1 MDNKRIE
8 KEMRQFELILHYHFI
23 QISWLAKAMRSV
35 KIEVDGE
42 GKNHDEYTNEGL
54 ATVGDTMLKSMI
66 SDMLY
71 RYGITTKG
79 AITKA
84 KEGIENNDTMHKL
97 MLGEDWIRYSYNDLH
112 FTMDNPP
119 QHEKVVSKKHD
130 PYIEAIVGAIYY
142 DSNYDTTK
150 RWVNK
155 YLIPLLGKWDKPED
169 IEYSKLPEQ
178 FVLKAN
184 HGCGCN
190 IIVKD
195 KKALDVDEACRKMH
209 KWLRI
214 NYAYLCG
221 ELQYEKIK
229 PCIIAEE
236 FISDLDGDIPDY
248 KVWCFNGK
256 AYYIMYLSDRTRGL
270 KMAFFDRN
278 WIKQDFVY
286 SYPQIIEQVPKPNCL
301 QEMLDI
307 AEKLSSGFPLVR
319 VDLYILK
326 DGSIKFGELTFT
338 SAGGKSVW
346 SPSNADLE
354 LGNLL
359 KLPII

>member
-1 MDNKRIE
+1 MNSIHSIGGMIYNYVFYNLYKRLSRRYYPYLLRIQYLLLKKKFLDLKNPRTLDE
-8 KEMRQFELILHYHFI
+8 KI
-23 QISWLAKAMRSV
+23 QWLK
-35 KIEVDGE
+35 
-42 GKNHDEYTNEGL
+42 
-54 ATVGDTMLKSMI
+54 
-66 SDMLY
+66 LY
-71 RYGITTKG
+71 
-79 AITKA
+79 
-84 KEGIENNDTMHKL
+84 NDSPLRTLLTDKYAVR
-97 MLGEDWIRYSYNDLH
+97 DWIKERIG
-112 FTMDNPP
+112 
-119 QHEKVVSKKHD
+119 E
-130 PYIEAIVGAIYY
+130 
-142 DSNYDTTK
+142 
-150 RWVNK
+150 K
-155 YLIPLLGKWDKPED
+155 YLIPLLGKWDKPEE

-195 KKALDVDEACRKMH
+195 KKSLEVDEVCRKMH
-209 KWLRI
+209 KWLRT

-256 AYYIMYLSDRTRGL
+256 AHYIMYLSGRSKGL

-278 WIKQDFVY
+278 WVKQDFVY
-286 SYPQIIEQVPKPNCL
+286 SYPRIMEQVPKPICL

-307 AEKLSSGFPLVR
+307 AEKLSLGFPLVR
-319 VDLYILK
+319 VDLYILN

-359 KLPII
+359 KLPKI

>member
-1 MDNKRIE
+1 M
-8 KEMRQFELILHYHFI
+8 
-23 QISWLAKAMRSV
+23 ISINDIRRSV
-35 KIEVDGE
+35 YNCIFYSLYKRLPQKYYPYLLKIQYLLLKKKFLNLKNPRTLDEKIQWLKLYNNSPLRTKLTDKYAVREWIKEQIGE
-42 GKNHDEYTNEGL
+42 
-54 ATVGDTMLKSMI
+54 
-66 SDMLY
+66 
-71 RYGITTKG
+71 
-79 AITKA
+79 
-84 KEGIENNDTMHKL
+84 
-97 MLGEDWIRYSYNDLH
+97 
-112 FTMDNPP
+112 
-119 QHEKVVSKKHD
+119 
-130 PYIEAIVGAIYY
+130 
-142 DSNYDTTK
+142 
-150 RWVNK
+150 K

-169 IEYSKLPEQ
+169 IDYSKLPNQ

-190 IIVKD
+190 IIVKE
-195 KKALDVDEACRKMH
+195 KSSLDVEVVSRKMH
-209 KWLRI
+209 EWLRL

-256 AYYIMYLSDRTRGL
+256 AHYIMYLSDRARGL

-278 WIKQDFVY
+278 WVKQDFVY
-286 SYPQIIEQVPKPNCL
+286 SYPRVTGVVPKPACL

-307 AEKLSSGFPLVR
+307 AEKLSSGFPHVR

-346 SPSNADLE
+346 SPSNAEQE

-359 KLPII
+359 KLPEK

>member
-1 MDNKRIE
+1 MNNIHSIRRTVYNCIFYNLYKR
-8 KEMRQFELILHYHFI
+8 
-23 QISWLAKAMRSV
+23 
-35 KIEVDGE
+35 
-42 GKNHDEYTNEGL
+42 
-54 ATVGDTMLKSMI
+54 
-66 SDMLY
+66 
-71 RYGITTKG
+71 
-79 AITKA
+79 
-84 KEGIENNDTMHKL
+84 
-97 MLGEDWIRYSYNDLH
+97 
-112 FTMDNPP
+112 
-119 QHEKVVSKKHD
+119 VSKKYY
-130 PYIEAIVGAIYY
+130 PYLLRIQYLLLKKQFLNLKNPKTLDEKIQWLKLY
-142 DSNYDTTK
+142 DDSPLRTQLTDKYAVRDWIK
-150 RWVNK
+150 EQIGEK

-286 SYPQIIEQVPKPNCL
+286 SYPQIIEQVPRPNCL

>member
-1 MDNKRIE
+1 
-8 KEMRQFELILHYHFI
+8 
-23 QISWLAKAMRSV
+23 
-35 KIEVDGE
+35 
-42 GKNHDEYTNEGL
+42 
-54 ATVGDTMLKSMI
+54 MI
-66 SDMLY
+66 SIHSTRRTIFNYIFYNLY
-71 RYGITTKG
+71 KRLPKRYYPCLL
-79 AITKA
+79 KA
-84 KEGIENNDTMHKL
+84 QYLLLKKKL
-97 MLGEDWIRYSYNDLH
+97 LDLKKTRTLDEKIQWLKLYNDSPLR
-112 FTMDNPP
+112 TQLTDKYAVREWIKE
-119 QHEKVVSKKHD
+119 QIGE
-130 PYIEAIVGAIYY
+130 
-142 DSNYDTTK
+142 
-150 RWVNK
+150 K

-169 IEYSKLPEQ
+169 IEYSKLPNQ

-195 KKALDVDEACRKMH
+195 KNSLDAEVVCRKMH
-209 KWLRI
+209 EWLRL

-248 KVWCFNGK
+248 KIWCFNGK
-256 AYYIMYLSDRTRGL
+256 AHYIMYLSDRARGL

-278 WIKQDFVY
+278 WVKQDFVY
-286 SYPQIIEQVPKPNCL
+286 SYPRITEQVPKPICL

-307 AEKLSSGFPLVR
+307 SEKLSSGFPLVR
-319 VDLYILK
+319 VDLYLLK
-326 DGSIKFGELTFT
+326 NGSIKFGELTFT

-359 KLPII
+359 KLPQK